1 MGDGGASARDHG
13 GRRAIN
19 KEDVMNGEGTATTF
33 VAMVAFGIVVLLA
46 IGIIGRLLDLRRRR
60 EDEALGLQS
69 RVSDALMLEPGL
81 AGLAVTASM
90 HVPLWPR
97 KAPKLEIAGRVPTP
111 DQHELASR
119 VAMRTLADRAAQVEI
134 EDKVWVDPVMREHAA

>member
-1 MGDGGASARDHG
+1 
-13 GRRAIN
+13 
-19 KEDVMNGEGTATTF
+19 MNGGTGFIPLVIAG
-33 VAMVAFGIVVLLA
+33 VLVLLA
-46 IGIIGRLLDLRRRR
+46 IAVVGRLLDLRRRR

-81 AGLAVTASM
+81 SGLPVTANM

-97 KAPKLEIAGRVPTP
+97 KPPTLEIVGRVPTP
-111 DQHELASR
+111 DQHELAAR
-119 VAMRTLADRAAQVEI
+119 VAMRTLAERAEQVVV

>member
-1 MGDGGASARDHG
+1 MSGQGAG
-13 GRRAIN
+13 
-19 KEDVMNGEGTATTF
+19 F
-33 VAMVAFGIVVLLA
+33 VALVAIGIGVLLI

-90 HVPLWPR
+90 HVPLLPG
-97 KAPKLEIAGRVPTP
+97 KDPTLEITGRVPTP
-111 DQHELASR
+111 DQHELATR
-119 VAMRTLADRAAQVEI
+119 VAMRTLADRSAHVHIQ
-134 EDKVWVDPVMREHAA
+134 DKVWVDPVMREHAA

>member
-1 MGDGGASARDHG
+1 
-13 GRRAIN
+13 
-19 KEDVMNGEGTATTF
+19 MNGEF
-33 VAMVAFGIVVLLA
+33 VAMVAVGIIVLLA

-81 AGLAVTASM
+81 AGLAVTANM

-97 KAPKLEIAGRVPTP
+97 KPPTLEIVGRVPTP

-119 VAMRTLADRAAQVEI
+119 VAVRTLAHRAAEVQI
-134 EDKVWVDPVMREHAA
+134 EDKVWVDPVIREHAA

>member
-1 MGDGGASARDHG
+1 MS
-13 GRRAIN
+13 
-19 KEDVMNGEGTATTF
+19 GEGSGFIAL
-33 VAMVAFGIVVLLA
+33 VAAGFVVLLVIA
-46 IGIIGRLLDLRRRR
+46 VVGRLLDLRRRR

-97 KAPKLEIAGRVPTP
+97 KPPTLEIAGRVPTP
-111 DQHELASR
+111 DQHELAAK
-119 VAMRTLADRAAQVEI
+119 VALRTLADRADQVRV
-134 EDKVWVDPVMREHAA
+134 EDKVWVDPVMQERMA

>member
-1 MGDGGASARDHG
+1 
-13 GRRAIN
+13 
-19 KEDVMNGEGTATTF
+19 MNGGTGFIPLVIAG
-33 VAMVAFGIVVLLA
+33 VVVLLA
-46 IGIIGRLLDLRRRR
+46 IAVVGRLLDLRRRR

-81 AGLAVTASM
+81 SGLPVTANM

-97 KAPKLEIAGRVPTP
+97 KPPTLEIVGRVPTP
-111 DQHELASR
+111 DQHELAAR
-119 VAMRTLADRAAQVEI
+119 VAMRTLAERAEQVVV

>member
-1 MGDGGASARDHG
+1 
-13 GRRAIN
+13 
-19 KEDVMNGEGTATTF
+19 MNGEGTATTF

-81 AGLAVTASM
+81 SGLAVTASM

-97 KAPKLEIAGRVPTP
+97 KPPTLEIAGRVPTP

-119 VAMRTLADRAAQVEI
+119 VAMRTLADRAAQVQI

>member
-1 MGDGGASARDHG
+1 
-13 GRRAIN
+13 
-19 KEDVMNGEGTATTF
+19 MNGEGTGF
-33 VAMVAFGIVVLLA
+33 ISLVAAGFVVLLA
-46 IGIIGRLLDLRRRR
+46 IAVIGRLLDLRRRR

-81 AGLAVTASM
+81 SGLAVTANM

-97 KAPKLEIAGRVPTP
+97 TPPTLELVGRVPTP
-111 DQHELASR
+111 DQHELASK
-119 VAMRTLADRAAQVEI
+119 VALRTLADRADQVQL

>member
-1 MGDGGASARDHG
+1 
-13 GRRAIN
+13 
-19 KEDVMNGEGTATTF
+19 MNAEGSGF
-33 VAMVAFGIVVLLA
+33 VALVTAGFVVLLVIA
-46 IGIIGRLLDLRRRR
+46 VVGRLLDLRRRR

-97 KAPKLEIAGRVPTP
+97 KAPTLEIVGRVPTP
-111 DQHELASR
+111 DQHELAAK
-119 VAMRTLADRAAQVEI
+119 VALRTLADHADRVRV

>member
-1 MGDGGASARDHG
+1 
-13 GRRAIN
+13 
-19 KEDVMNGEGTATTF
+19 MNGEGSGFIAL
-33 VAMVAFGIVVLLA
+33 VAAGFVVLLVIA
-46 IGIIGRLLDLRRRR
+46 VVGRLLDLRRRR

-97 KAPKLEIAGRVPTP
+97 KRPTLEIAGRVPTP
-111 DQHELASR
+111 DQHELASK
-119 VAMRTLADRAAQVEI
+119 VAMRTLADRADQVRVD
-134 EDKVWVDPVMREHAA
+134 DKVWVDPVMREHAA

>member
-1 MGDGGASARDHG
+1 
-13 GRRAIN
+13 
-19 KEDVMNGEGTATTF
+19 MNGGTGFIPLVIAG
-33 VAMVAFGIVVLLA
+33 VVVLLA
-46 IGIIGRLLDLRRRR
+46 IAVVGRLLDLRRRR

-81 AGLAVTASM
+81 SGLPVTANM

-97 KAPKLEIAGRVPTP
+97 KPPTLEIMGRVPTP
-111 DQHELASR
+111 DQHELAAR
-119 VAMRTLADRAAQVEI
+119 VAMRTLAERAEQVVV

>member
-1 MGDGGASARDHG
+1 
-13 GRRAIN
+13 
-19 KEDVMNGEGTATTF
+19 MNAQGSGF
-33 VAMVAFGIVVLLA
+33 VALVAAGFVVLLVIA
-46 IGIIGRLLDLRRRR
+46 VVGRLLDLRRRR

-90 HVPLWPR
+90 YVPLWPR
-97 KAPKLEIAGRVPTP
+97 RAPTLEIVGRVPTP
-111 DQHELASR
+111 DQHELAAK
-119 VAMRTLADRAAQVEI
+119 VALRTLADHADRVRV

>member
-1 MGDGGASARDHG
+1 
-13 GRRAIN
+13 
-19 KEDVMNGEGTATTF
+19 MNGESTGF
-33 VAMVAFGIVVLLA
+33 IVLVAVGFTVLLA
-46 IGIIGRLLDLRRRR
+46 IGVVGRLLDLRRRR

-97 KAPKLEIAGRVPTP
+97 KPPTLEIVGRVPTP

-119 VAMRTLADRAAQVEI
+119 VAMRTLAERAAEVQVE
-134 EDKVWVDPVMREHAA
+134 DRVWVDPVMRGHAA

>member
-1 MGDGGASARDHG
+1 
-13 GRRAIN
+13 
-19 KEDVMNGEGTATTF
+19 MNGEGTATTF

-90 HVPLWPR
+90 RPTSTSSPPGSPCGRSPTVPPR
-97 KAPKLEIAGRVPTP
+97 WR
-111 DQHELASR
+111 SR
-119 VAMRTLADRAAQVEI
+119 TRCGWI
-134 EDKVWVDPVMREHAA
+134 P

>member
-1 MGDGGASARDHG
+1 
-13 GRRAIN
+13 
-19 KEDVMNGEGTATTF
+19 MNGEGTTF

-81 AGLAVTASM
+81 SGLAVTANM

-97 KAPKLEIAGRVPTP
+97 KPPTLEIVGRVPTP
-111 DQHELASR
+111 DQHELAAR
-119 VAMRTLADRAAQVEI
+119 VAVRTLAERAAEVQI

>member
-1 MGDGGASARDHG
+1 
-13 GRRAIN
+13 
-19 KEDVMNGEGTATTF
+19 MNGGTGFIPLVFAG
-33 VAMVAFGIVVLLA
+33 VVVLLA
-46 IGIIGRLLDLRRRR
+46 IAVVGRLLDLRRRR

-81 AGLAVTASM
+81 SGLPVTANM

-97 KAPKLEIAGRVPTP
+97 KPPTLEIVGRVPTP
-111 DQHELASR
+111 DQHELAAR
-119 VAMRTLADRAAQVEI
+119 VAMRTLAERAEQVVV